1 MIREVPAGGCYVYG
15 VVRAGAPLSLDAIGI
30 DERHPRVYGLR
41 SGGIAAVVSDVSLER
56 LDPTRANVMAHERVN
71 GAVLRD
77 RTLIPMSFGTVCRTP
92 DHVVELLRSG
102 HDAFDEALA
111 RMDGKV
117 ELGLKVHGVAVR
129 PEEDVAAI
137 VERLGTVSTASRLCA
152 TLDEGMLMNA
162 AFLVGRGR
170 EEAFDRRVRE
180 IAARHAQWRF
190 RWSGPWPPYNF
201 VQIRLGVEGADSPAA
216 PPAP

>member
-1 MIREVPAGGCYVYG
+1 MIREIPGRACYLYG
-15 VVRAGAPLSLDAIGI
+15 VVRAVAPLSVNAIGI
-30 DERHPRVYGLR
+30 DERWPRVYALR

-56 LDPTRANVMAHERVN
+56 VEPTRVNVMAHERVN

-102 HDAFDEALA
+102 HDAFDDALA

-117 ELGLKVHGVAVR
+117 ELGLKVHGVALH
-129 PEEDVAAI
+129 PEQDVAAI
-137 VERLGTVSTASRLCA
+137 VERLGAVSTASKLCA
-152 TLDEGMLMNA
+152 TIDEGMLMNA

-170 EEAFDRRVRE
+170 EEAFDRRVRA
-180 IAARHAQWRF
+180 IAANHAQWRF

-201 VQIRLGVEGADSPAA
+201 VQIRLGAQGAGSPG
-216 PPAP
+216 